1 MTKTERA
8 WPMELRMKVI
18 VNPGTSQIQILVTQT
33 LVAIGD
39 RVNSNVAET
48 KSLCDTVV
56 LEHFDD

>member
-1 MTKTERA
+1 
-8 WPMELRMKVI
+8 MELRMKPI

-39 RVNSNVAET
+39 RVNSNIAET